1 MAAAAA
7 APSLP
12 AGRLCTSPSTITP
25 ASPSPAC
32 CPTNKAKPPLPSCA
46 PLSPSTP
53 NTASSFA
60 DCSPNSPTA
69 HRQRLLLSLPP
80 LPHRLPPTRH
90 PAPLHP
96 PLHAAH
102 QRQGRTLHP
111 NRPARVGLRS
121 PLPQLRRTRSA
132 AFPLDRAL
140 QLPPSAW

>member
-1 MAAAAA
+1 PARRHHPSPPPRLLPHAAQPATRTCHC
-7 APSLP
+7 LP
-12 AGRLCTSPSTITP
+12 ARRRRLLRP
-25 ASPSPAC
+25 ARHFPSP
-32 CPTNKAKPPLPSCA
+32 P
-46 PLSPSTP
+46 
-53 NTASSFA
+53 
-60 DCSPNSPTA
+60 A

-96 PLHAAH
+96 PLHSTH